1 MKLKKRVLGIVAALT
16 LSSVFGGT
24 YYNYRIQL
32 AKQAVS
38 SVKEATAKS
47 KKNTKEKYKVER
59 VVDGD
64 TFVIK
69 KSGKLIKVRLIGVD
83 TPESVHKNKK
93 RNTIWGKKASAY
105 TKRCLLKK
113 KVYLTYDISKK
124 DKYGRLLAYV
134 WTKKSGKYIMFN
146 QTLVKKGYARA
157 VCYEPNHKYKAT
169 FNKLQKDAKLNKRGF
184 WRGGYNKAFSK

>member
-1 MKLKKRVLGIVAALT
+1 MGKRKILGIIGAFI
-16 LSSVFGGT
+16 LSSICGGT

-32 AKQAVS
+32 GKQAVS
-38 SVKEATAKS
+38 TVKEVSEKS
-47 KKNTKEKYKVER
+47 GREEYKVER

-69 KSGKLIKVRLIGVD
+69 KSGNLIKVRLIGVD
-83 TPESVHKNKK
+83 APESVHSDKRKNTK
-93 RNTIWGKKASAY
+93 WGKKASNY
-105 TKRCLLKK
+105 TKKCLCKK
-113 KVYLTYDISKK
+113 KVYLTYDVTKK

-169 FNKLQKDAKLNKRGF
+169 FNKLQKRAKMNKKGF
-184 WRGGYNKAFSK
+184 WKEGYNKAFSK